1 MDQESGRQTTLIT
14 EEGSRQRCEQG
25 AEMGPNQLE
34 LEGSQSLLGWQ
45 GQVESRGLRDESR
58 LGLGRLQSGPGQSLP
73 TPTSLPPAAGVG
85 MLQGG

>member
-14 EEGSRQRCEQG
+14 EEGSRQRWERA

-45 GQVESRGLRDESR
+45 GQAECRRLREESGLG
-58 LGLGRLQSGPGQSLP
+58 LGLGRPQSGPRQSLP
-73 TPTSLPPAAGVG
+73 TPTSLPPAEGR
-85 MLQGG
+85 